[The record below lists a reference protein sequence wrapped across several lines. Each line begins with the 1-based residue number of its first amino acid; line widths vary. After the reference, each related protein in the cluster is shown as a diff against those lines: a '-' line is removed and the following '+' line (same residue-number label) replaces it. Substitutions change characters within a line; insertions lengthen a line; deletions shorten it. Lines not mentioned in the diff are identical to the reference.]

1 MGVSTT
7 DCVCVLISLT
17 LAVDEVYS
25 MYVLVHVYSSVAPT
39 SSAHFH
45 ARSTATIITKYQEKR
60 ILSMPP
66 YRMLLALSKIVF
78 SVCL

>member
-25 MYVLVHVYSSVAPT
+25 MYVLVHVYSVAPN